1 MRKSGIAS
9 DLSVDFLKWVNDQMK
24 KELDGGRDEPAFPNL
39 SDGVKTML
47 TACLW
52 AATLVAIGLASW

>member
-1 MRKSGIAS
+1 MRKSGTAS
-9 DLSVDFLKWVNDQMK
+9 DLSVDFLKWVNDEMK
-24 KELDGGRDEPAFPNL
+24 KELDCEYDDGALCQL
-39 SDGVKTML
+39 SDGVKTLL